1 MGNFDLLTVDM
12 SNRQPTL
19 KQMFN
24 RKRCRAENSEH
35 GENQEVQLTCGNH
48 EPKQTESFQPPAKK
62 QILENS
68 VKSRN

>member
-1 MGNFDLLTVDM
+1 M

-24 RKRCRAENSEH
+24 RKRCRAENSEYN
-35 GENQEVQLTCGNH
+35 EQQEAQVIGGNH
-48 EPKQTESFQPPAKK
+48 EQNQPEPFQPPAKQ

-68 VKSRN
+68 VK